1 MDLEKGAEQMS
12 LDVITI
18 QIETTINK
26 LYYYRNKFL
35 QKGLYVTSTECEILA
50 IKIFVKYTILLIEY
64 NYIIGCNDIER
75 YLPMLDKPI
84 FKISGNA
91 AYKALKEIIN
101 RFTFIKDIQ
110 FIKEALD
117 RKRDDESF
125 CSIISNDLYE
135 SIELEKNYPMN
146 RITKGHIKTTLND
159 MKMKCN
165 NIISDVYNSGL
176 SNSMVENSQK
186 ISYLSPI
193 LTKSASVV
201 IHKSDD
207 DMKNCFVTVS
217 EDRLDDGAFS
227 NQLNLEHFQGQLE
240 WKVGESCFSG
250 CMFLKSVQFQTDSWP
265 ILRDFT
271 FNNCVMIT
279 EVDLSNTNIFY
290 IGSSCFKGCY
300 NLSKITIPYTILYIG
315 KDAFYGTKIE
325 KIMIPTTCIF
335 YGYDIDDQ
343 KYIGLG
349 EKPMINRET
358 KEKKMA
364 MPDVTREGLPI
375 QPYDMLYSLCKPPKY
390 TKATKKE
397 MITRMKE
404 VDIRTLIKTDYA
416 GIGENTDQY
425 ASIVLEMKTDS
436 DITNMSN
443 LFDSITDHDTI
454 RNNIFLFSVAR
465 SIGDSITKFRYKT
478 MREMTKDDYMLYYQ
492 K

>member
-1 MDLEKGAEQMS
+1 MS

-18 QIETTINK
+18 QIETTVNK

-35 QKGLYVTSTECEILA
+35 QKGLYVAATDCENLA

-64 NYIIGCNDIER
+64 NYIIGSKDIVKQ
-75 YLPMLDKPI
+75 LPMLDKPI
-84 FKISGNA
+84 FEVSSSA

-101 RFTFIKDIQ
+101 RITFIKDIQ

-117 RKRDDESF
+117 RKRDDETF
-125 CSIISNDLYE
+125 CSIVSNDLYE

-146 RITKGHIKTTLND
+146 RITKGRIKATLYD
-159 MKMKCN
+159 MKMQCN
-165 NIISDVYNSGL
+165 NIIRDAYNSGL
-176 SNSMVENSQK
+176 SNSMVEDSQK
-186 ISYLSPI
+186 ISHLSPI
-193 LTKSASVV
+193 LTKSASIV

-207 DMKNCFVTVS
+207 DMKNCFVS
-217 EDRLDDGAFS
+217 ESGDRLDDGAFL
-227 NQLNLEHFQGQLE
+227 NQLNLEHFHGQLE

-271 FNNCVMIT
+271 FNSCVMIT

-300 NLSKITIPYTILYIG
+300 NLSKITLPYSILYIG
-315 KDAFYGTKIE
+315 KDAFYGTMID

-335 YGYDIDDQ
+335 YGYDKDDK

-349 EKPMINRET
+349 DKYMTNKITRK
-358 KEKKMA
+358 KELVR
-364 MPDVTREGLPI
+364 PEITRDGLPM
-375 QPYDMLYSLCKPPKY
+375 QPDDMLYSLCKPPKY
-390 TKATKKE
+390 TKVDKKQ

-404 VDIRTLIKTDYA
+404 VDIRTLIKTDYV
-416 GIGENTDQY
+416 GVGEDTNQY
-425 ASIVLEMKTDS
+425 AAIVLEMKADS
-436 DITNMSN
+436 DITNMST
-443 LFDSITDHDTI
+443 LFDNITDHDTI

-478 MREMTKDDYMLYYQ
+478 MREMTKDDYLLYYQ